1 MAIVVDN
8 IYTKGISGR
17 VGDALLYKHYGH
29 KTVVTAF
36 PRLSNIA
43 PSARQLVQRKKFAM
57 AVLKTRQWLQQK
69 ASRQFLQGLKL
80 KWNSL
85 SAYHAGI
92 KYHMTQPENSAN
104 TATSI
109 EPFNHPAA
117 SSPQAD
123 SSTIATNRSAAPAKG
138 HKPARKGPGNNL

>member
-8 IYTKGISGR
+8 MYTKGISGR
-17 VGDALLYKHYGH
+17 VGDGLLYKHYGH

-36 PRLSNIA
+36 PRLSTVA

-57 AVLKTRQWLQQK
+57 AVFKTRQWLQQK
-69 ASRQFLQGLKL
+69 ASRQFLLGLKH

-92 KYHMTQPENSAN
+92 KYHMTQPATPPHT
-104 TATSI
+104 TAKPTEQQTI
-109 EPFNHPAA
+109 TPAQQP
-117 SSPQAD
+117 STNP
-123 SSTIATNRSAAPAKG
+123 TIATPKNTTPQTAKRLTEG
-138 HKPARKGPGNNL
+138 